1 MNEQLH
7 ALASRIGHTFV
18 DESLLEVAMVHR
30 SWIAEN
36 DGFKSNERL
45 EFLGDAVLGWVVADI
60 VYRGHSELAEGKL
73 TDLRKGV
80 VNATSLAEVASNIGI
95 GDCLRLGRGEDLAG
109 GREKTSI
116 LSDALESLIGAVYLD
131 AGAVVAYE
139 VVGTLMNES
148 ITDAIENLDKIDAK
162 TRLQEMTARLF
173 DVAPH
178 YRLTDN
184 GPDHEKTFYA
194 IVVVNGR
201 ELGHGEGRSK
211 KAAEQIA
218 AEIACDT
225 LQREHG

>member
-1 MNEQLH
+1 
-7 ALASRIGHTFV
+7 
-18 DESLLEVAMVHR
+18 MVHR

-73 TDLRKGV
+73 TDLRKSV
-80 VNATSLAEVASNIGI
+80 VNAISLAEVASKIGI
-95 GDCLRLGRGEDLAG
+95 GECLRLGRGEDLAG

-131 AGAVVAYE
+131 AGAVVAYG
-139 VVGTLMNES
+139 VVGAMMRES
-148 ITDAIENLDKIDAK
+148 INDAIENLDRIDAK

-178 YRLTDN
+178 YRLTEN

-194 IVVVNGR
+194 TVVVNGR
-201 ELGHGEGRSK
+201 DLGDGEGRSK

-218 AEIACDT
+218 AEIACDI
-225 LQREHG
+225 LQRE